1 MIDDLTPQQA
11 GALVRFIDRNGF
23 QWKSQLYKLWQDIKI
38 KKMPCA
44 ADQALLRQIRNSFGH
59 QVERT
64 YTAEVKRLREI
75 SGETA

>member
-1 MIDDLTPQQA
+1 MTDSLTPQQA
-11 GALVRFIDRNGF
+11 GALVRFIDRHGF

-38 KKMPCA
+38 KKMPSPD
-44 ADQALLRQIRNSFGH
+44 DQALLRQVRNTPDFN
-59 QVERT
+59 VERT